1 MSLTDVVSAMG
12 FGMST
17 VIDDVLAPGEN
28 RPERVV
34 LALLVGWLV
43 GSLKLSVR
51 LAASLCL
58 GTGLVV
64 DSSSERR
71 PVRVGYGRSDD

>member
-17 VIDDVLAPGEN
+17 VVDDVLAPGEN

-43 GSLKLSVR
+43 R
-51 LAASLCL
+51 
-58 GTGLVV
+58 
-64 DSSSERR
+64 
-71 PVRVGYGRSDD
+71 

>member
-1 MSLTDVVSAMG
+1 MIDVVSAMG

-28 RPERVV
+28 RPERLIV

-43 GSLKLSVR
+43 GSLKFSVL

>member
-43 GSLKLSVR
+43 GSLKFSVL

>member
-28 RPERVV
+28 RPESARAYV
-34 LALLVGWLV
+34 LIALT
-43 GSLKLSVR
+43 STIECSVIPQTGIDQRR
-51 LAASLCL
+51 L
-58 GTGLVV
+58 G
-64 DSSSERR
+64 
-71 PVRVGYGRSDD
+71 

>member
-1 MSLTDVVSAMG
+1 MTDVVSAMG

-34 LALLVGWLV
+34 LECKEDFLFKV
-43 GSLKLSVR
+43 
-51 LAASLCL
+51 
-58 GTGLVV
+58 
-64 DSSSERR
+64 
-71 PVRVGYGRSDD
+71 

>member
-34 LALLVGWLV
+34 LALLVGWSV
-43 GSLKLSVR
+43 GSLKFSVR